1 MAARDR
7 GNELSL
13 RAWAAEAESA
23 AFIAKSIAH
32 TDFVPEQLRRYTNPL
47 ERDPSKRILDY
58 EATVQTVAAV
68 LLAGQ
73 ELGLQPMASL
83 RTFTIIR
90 GTVAMYALAARAL
103 LLQHGHDVVV
113 VESTDQRAVVR
124 GRRAGTDHWQQA
136 EWNLER
142 AKTAGLFPG
151 PERGNWRTQTKAM
164 LVARATAEASRW
176 VAADALLGLPPLVE
190 ELDDDGQAPLAIE
203 STATATAIEGD
214 GQPEPAAGTRQRKAP
229 VRRAA
234 LPSAPPPPETPGPPV
249 PAQRTAEVPE
259 EPRPSGPKPTST
271 QMAKLH
277 ANLRDVGITDPAEG
291 LALVSGWAGRTV
303 AKTGDLTRG
312 EMSVVLERLDALM
325 ALRAKHQAEADAQGE
340 VAAQDAEEHP
350 PPPPE
355 GNGDPP

>member
-1 MAARDR
+1 VEIRLMAARDR

-32 TDFVPEQLRRYTNPL
+32 TDFVPEQLRRYTNPQ

-113 VESTDQRAVVR
+113 VESTDTRAIVR
-124 GRRAGTDHWQQA
+124 GRRAGTDTWQQA
-136 EWNLER
+136 EWNLDR
-142 AKTAGLFPG
+142 AKIAGLFPG

-214 GQPEPAAGTRQRKAP
+214 GQAAAGTRQRKAP

-234 LPSAPPPPETPGPPV
+234 LPSAPPPPDTPGPPI
-249 PAQRTAEVPE
+249 PAQRTPEVPE
-259 EPRPSGPKPTST
+259 EPRPAGPKPTAAQLS
-271 QMAKLH
+271 KLH
-277 ANLRDVGITDPAEG
+277 AGLRDIGITDAEGG

-303 AKTGDLTRG
+303 ARTSDLTRA
-312 EMSVVLERLDALM
+312 EMGVVLTRLDALIEF
-325 ALRAKHQAEADAQGE
+325 RAQAEHEGE